1 MKIKK
6 KMENMLKRGRERDTG
21 HEGAG
26 AKPYHMKSGPSKKY
40 RLIYVYILLY
50 IYIYIYMN

>member
-6 KMENMLKRGRERDTG
+6 KMENILKRGRERDTG

-26 AKPYHMKSGPSKKY
+26 AKPYHMKSGPSKKN
-40 RLIYVYILLY
+40 RLIYVYLLLY
-50 IYIYIYMN
+50 IYKLK